1 MNNMNDPNNK
11 VTTPVDGGTSPATT
25 KMFFALG
32 NVNNNINNNINNN
45 NNGNNNNNNNNGYRL
60 LSAQGMETL
69 QAENLLEREE
79 EISELKA
86 ERNNTRTEG
95 SIRKKFNFRRRI
107 SINQRR
113 AKKKR

>member
-69 QAENLLEREE
+69 QAKCANSDCGYPLRPWLLTP
-79 EISELKA
+79 IVNA
-86 ERNNTRTEG
+86 EPGTPEQHYTRAH
-95 SIRKKFNFRRRI
+95 SI
-107 SINQRR
+107 
-113 AKKKR
+113 